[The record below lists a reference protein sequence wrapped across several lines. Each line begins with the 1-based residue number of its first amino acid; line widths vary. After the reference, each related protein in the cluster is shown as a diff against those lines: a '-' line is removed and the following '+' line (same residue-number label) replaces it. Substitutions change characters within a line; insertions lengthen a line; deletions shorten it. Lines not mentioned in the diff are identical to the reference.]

1 MTTTD
6 LCIEHLIRHVPAV
19 EAITLCGSHR
29 QGTSDLYSDRDVWV
43 FCANTQPISEHL
55 ATTSFLP
62 PGADCEILFEGRDD
76 TLTDHTVI
84 NVLTD
89 TEVLNLKFLHTRVLT
104 AFCAQEPH
112 LDSQYLEDL
121 ENYTAMKVL
130 HDPAGTIATHQG
142 WLRHHAVDTIPD
154 WLLPPLASRY
164 ASTYWRSVYQ
174 GVLRAE
180 EHAWRHLA
188 YRLVELLAQTGFAQT
203 GQLPPPVKWLLSPRI
218 LTALPHGACLT
229 ALLDQLHRTSAA
241 DQEAVLAFYNALAVC
256 EDAILD
262 DEGLH
267 SGMWWRGV
275 FTERF
280 PYLAGHTGRRGLLAL
295 AQTAPRPRPAR

>member
-1 MTTTD
+1 MTTTAR
-6 LCIEHLIRHVPAV
+6 CIEHLTRAVPAV

-55 ATTSFLP
+55 ATTAFLP
-62 PGADCEILFEGRDD
+62 AGADCEILFEGRDD
-76 TLTDHTVI
+76 TLTDHTVV

-89 TEVLNLKFLHTRVLT
+89 AEVLNLKFLHTRVLT
-104 AFCAQEPH
+104 SFCAQDPH

-121 ENYTAMKVL
+121 ENYTAMEVL
-130 HDPAGTIATHQG
+130 HDPAATIATHQG
-142 WLRHHAVDTIPD
+142 WLRHHTIDTIPD

-174 GVLRAE
+174 GVLRTE

-188 YRLVELLAQTGFAQT
+188 LSLVVLLAQTGFAQA
-203 GQLPPPVKWLLSPRI
+203 GQLPPPRKWLLSPRV
-218 LTALPHGACLT
+218 LTTLPDGARLT
-229 ALLDQLHRTSAA
+229 ALLDQLHRTSTA
-241 DQEAVLAFYNALAVC
+241 DPEAVLAFYNALAVC
-256 EDAILD
+256 EDAILHD
-262 DEGLH
+262 NELH
-267 SGMWWRGV
+267 AGMWWRGV

-280 PYLAGHTGRRGLLAL
+280 THLARHTGRPGLLDL
-295 AQTAPRPRPAR
+295 AQAAPRPRTAP